1 VLDNSFSFL
10 VGPGIAMA
18 VLGGLMLALRWA
30 FTPSRPRTGRPVPA
44 REGADY
50 GLLQPVATVPTS
62 PQALAVRAT
71 LSDAGIRSTTRPE
84 RDGRTSVLVFA
95 PDRER
100 ARLLVPPGTA
110 R

>member
-1 VLDNSFSFL
+1 VLNNSFSFL
-10 VGPGIAMA
+10 VGPVIAMV

-30 FTPSRPRTGRPVPA
+30 FTPSRPRTGRPAPPHD
-44 REGADY
+44 GADY
-50 GLLQPVATVPTS
+50 GLLQPVATMPTS
-62 PQALAVRAT
+62 PASLAVRAT
-71 LSDAGIRSTTRPE
+71 LSDAGIRSTTRAE

-110 R
+110 P